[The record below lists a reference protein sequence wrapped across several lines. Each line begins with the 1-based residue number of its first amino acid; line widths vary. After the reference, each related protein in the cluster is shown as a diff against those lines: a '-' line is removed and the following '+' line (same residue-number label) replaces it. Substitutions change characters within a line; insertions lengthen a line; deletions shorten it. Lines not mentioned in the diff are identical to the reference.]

1 MDAPAHP
8 LRQEIANSITH
19 GLATALSV
27 AGLTLLVVL
36 ASLRGQG
43 RDIAIVA
50 VYGTTLVLLYLASTL
65 YHAIQHPGA
74 KRVLKILDHAA
85 IYLLIAG
92 TYTPFTLISLRGP
105 WGWSLFG
112 TVWVLALCGV
122 VFKLFFTG
130 RFKALSTTLYVLM
143 GWIIVVALR
152 PLAEALPRPGLALLF
167 LGGAAYTTGV
177 AFYVW
182 KRLPYSHAIWHC
194 FVMAGSLC
202 HFFAVLF
209 YVLPMGAVR

>member
-1 MDAPAHP
+1 MDRN

-19 GLATALSV
+19 GVATALSV

-36 ASLRGQG
+36 ATFRGTAL
-43 RDIAIVA
+43 DIVSVA

-92 TYTPFTLISLRGP
+92 TYTPFTLISLKGP

-112 TVWVLALCGV
+112 TVWGLALAGV

-130 RFKALSTTLYVLM
+130 RFKALSTSLYVLM
-143 GWIIVVALR
+143 GWIIVVAVR
-152 PLAEALPRPGLALLF
+152 PLALALPRPGLVLL
-167 LGGAAYTTGV
+167 LGGGIVYTLGV
-177 AFYVW
+177 VFYVQ
-182 KRLPYSHAIWHC
+182 KRLPYSHAIWHG

-202 HFFAVLF
+202 HFFAVLL
-209 YVLPMGAVR
+209 YVLPGGRPLAG